1 VTVTFRAATHDE
13 YLAYRGGAADDY
25 AAQMVELGGLDP
37 EIARAKADADLAEQ
51 LPVDG
56 LLDTHTLT
64 VAEEFGHRVGIVW
77 IGPSRDKRP
86 GPWINDVAVDEQ
98 HRGRGFGRALMVE
111 AERQVREA
119 GGTHLGL
126 NVFGGNTVAIA
137 LYTSLGYRVDAQ
149 QMSKQ
154 LTDD

>member
-1 VTVTFRAATHDE
+1 MPPAFE
-13 YLAYRGGAADDY
+13 ADDY
-25 AAQMVELGGLDP
+25 ADQMVELGGLDP
-37 EIARAKADADLAEQ
+37 EVARAKADDDLAAL
-51 LPVDG
+51 LPVAG

-64 VAEEFGHRVGIVW
+64 VAEEFGHRVGIIW
-77 IGPSRDKRP
+77 IGPSRDKRA
-86 GPWINDVAVDEQ
+86 GPWINDIAVDVK
-98 HRGRGFGRALMVE
+98 HRGRGFGRALMLE
-111 AERQVREA
+111 AERQVRAA

-126 NVFGGNTVAIA
+126 NVFGGNTAAIA